1 MMKSKAVISCRM
13 ALLSVLIALSC
24 AVAWAEKT
32 TLPNEKLATIFPDAK
47 NFIEKKANLTP
58 EKVASI
64 EEEIGT
70 KLRPEDLKPTFYIA
84 VNENN
89 KPMGLALFLSV
100 KGPNGVISG
109 GVGLNM
115 TGKVV
120 KVELHKHNE
129 VADIA
134 SDTFLKQFSGRGIED
149 KFKVGED
156 IEPAA
161 GAEAASQAI
170 ALIPQKTLAISYALF
185 LKRPAKAEEED
196 PEMIEPEDL
205 KEVMAMMKDE
215 YDLIRAYFQK
225 GAASKDNDKAVAVQA
240 AKRLRKHTE
249 FIDYFEPPKNPNE
262 TQEYTYFQQQF
273 HSAINDFVQ
282 TLEAEG
288 ISEKTQ
294 EQWQDIIDLV
304 NKAHLRFSV
313 EEIDLDED
321 LN

>member
-1 MMKSKAVISCRM
+1 MKSITVVSCQ
-13 ALLSVLIALSC
+13 IALIGLLILVSFT
-24 AVAWAEKT
+24 VAWAEET
-32 TLPNEKLATIFPDAK
+32 TSPNEKLASIFPNAK
-47 NFIEKKANLTP
+47 NFIEKKADLTP

-70 KLRPEDLKPTFYIA
+70 TLRPEDLKPTFYIA

-100 KGPNGVISG
+100 KGPNGVITG
-109 GVGLNM
+109 GVGLDM
-115 TGKVV
+115 TGKVL
-120 KVELHKHNE
+120 KVEVHKHSE
-129 VADIA
+129 AADIV
-134 SDTFLKQFSGRGIED
+134 SDTFLKQFSGKGIED
-149 KFKVGED
+149 QFKVGED
-156 IEPAA
+156 IESLA
-161 GAEAASQAI
+161 GAQAASQAV
-170 ALIPQKTLAISYALF
+170 ALMPQKTLAISYALF

-225 GAASKDNDKAVAVQA
+225 GAASKDNDKAAAVQA

-262 TQEYTYFQQQF
+262 TEEYTYFQQQF
-273 HSAINDFVQ
+273 HSAINGFIQ

-294 EQWQDIIDLV
+294 KQWQEIIGLV

>member
-1 MMKSKAVISCRM
+1 MKLKAVASCRI
-13 ALLSVLIALSC
+13 ALLSLLIAVSFTL
-24 AVAWAEKT
+24 AWAEES
-32 TLPNEKLATIFPDAK
+32 TLPNEKLASIFPNAK
-47 NFIEKKANLTP
+47 NFIEKKADLTP

-70 KLRPEDLKPTFYIA
+70 TLRPEDLKPTFYIA
-84 VNENN
+84 VNESK
-89 KPMGLALFLSV
+89 KPQGLALFLAV

-109 GVGLNM
+109 GVGLDM

-120 KVELHKHNE
+120 KVEIHQHNE
-129 VADIA
+129 IAGVAADE
-134 SDTFLKQFSGRGIED
+134 FLKQFSGKGIEN

-156 IEPAA
+156 VEPLA
-161 GAEAASQAI
+161 GAQAASQAV
-170 ALIPQKTLAISYALF
+170 ALIPKKTLAISYALF
-185 LKRPAKAEEED
+185 LKRPAKVEED
-196 PEMIEPEDL
+196 TPEMIEPEDL

-225 GAASKDNDKAVAVQA
+225 GAESKDDDKAAAVQA
-240 AKRLRKHTE
+240 AKRLGKHAE
-249 FIDYFEPPKNPNE
+249 LIDYFEPPKNPNSTE
-262 TQEYTYFQQQF
+262 EYTYFQQQF
-273 HSAINDFVQ
+273 HSTIDEFAQ

-294 EQWQDIIDLV
+294 KQWQEIINVV

>member
-1 MMKSKAVISCRM
+1 MKFK
-13 ALLSVLIALSC
+13 IALSYQILLVC
-24 AVAWAEKT
+24 WLIVVSFTVASADEKT
-32 TLPNEKLATIFPDAK
+32 LPRERLTAIFPNAA
-47 NFIEKKANLTP
+47 NFVEKKADLTP

-64 EEEIGT
+64 EAEIGT
-70 KLRPEDLKPTFYIA
+70 ALRPEDLKPTFYIA
-84 VNENN
+84 VDEKN
-89 KPMGLALFLSV
+89 KPQGLALFLAV

-109 GVGLNM
+109 GAGLDM

-120 KVELHKHNE
+120 KVEVHKHSE
-129 VADIA
+129 AADIA
-134 SDTFLKQFSGRGIED
+134 SGIFLKQFSGKGIED

-156 IEPAA
+156 IEPLA
-161 GAEAASQAI
+161 GAQVASQAV
-170 ALIPQKTLAISYALF
+170 ALIPQKTLSISYALF
-185 LKRPAKAEEED
+185 LKRPAKTEEEV

-215 YDLIRAYFQK
+215 YDLIRAYFEK
-225 GAASKDNDKAVAVQA
+225 GAESKETDKAAAVEA

-262 TQEYTYFQQQF
+262 TKEYTYFQQQF
-273 HSAINDFVQ
+273 HKVINGFVQ

-288 ISEKTQ
+288 ISKKTQ
-294 EQWQDIIDLV
+294 KQWQEIIDLV

>member
-1 MMKSKAVISCRM
+1 MKPKVVTSCRV
-13 ALLSVLIALSC
+13 VLFSWLIVVSFT
-24 AVAWAEKT
+24 VASADEKT
-32 TLPNEKLATIFPDAK
+32 LPKEKLASIFPNAT
-47 NFIEKKANLTP
+47 NFVEKKADLTP

-64 EEEIGT
+64 EAEIGT
-70 KLRPEDLKPTFYIA
+70 TLLSDDLKPTFYIA
-84 VNENN
+84 VDENK
-89 KPMGLALFLSV
+89 KPLGLALFLAV

-109 GVGLNM
+109 GVGLDM

-120 KVELHKHNE
+120 KVEVHKHNE
-129 VADIA
+129 VADITN
-134 SDTFLKQFSGRGIED
+134 DTFLKQFSGKGIED

-156 IEPAA
+156 IEPLA
-161 GAEAASQAI
+161 GAQAASQAV

-185 LKRPAKAEEED
+185 LKRPAKVEEED
-196 PEMIEPEDL
+196 PEMLEPEDL

-215 YDLIRAYFQK
+215 YDLIRAYFDK
-225 GAASKDNDKAVAVQA
+225 GAESKETDKAAAVEA

-262 TQEYTYFQQQF
+262 TKEYTYFQQQF
-273 HSAINDFVQ
+273 HNAINGFVQ

-288 ISEKTQ
+288 ISKKTQ
-294 EQWQDIIDLV
+294 KQWQEIIDVV

>member
-1 MMKSKAVISCRM
+1 MKLKTVASCRI
-13 ALLSVLIALSC
+13 ALLSLLIAVSFTL
-24 AVAWAEKT
+24 AWAEES
-32 TLPNEKLATIFPDAK
+32 TLPNEKLASIFPNAK
-47 NFIEKKANLTP
+47 SFIEKKADLTP

-70 KLRPEDLKPTFYIA
+70 TLRPEDLKPTFYIA
-84 VNENN
+84 VNESK
-89 KPMGLALFLSV
+89 KPQGLALFLAV

-109 GVGLNM
+109 GVGLDM

-120 KVELHKHNE
+120 KVEIHQHNE
-129 VADIA
+129 IAGVAA
-134 SDTFLKQFSGRGIED
+134 AEFLKQFSGKGIEN

-156 IEPAA
+156 VEPLA
-161 GAEAASQAI
+161 GAQAASQAV
-170 ALIPQKTLAISYALF
+170 ALIPKKTLAISYALF
-185 LKRPAKAEEED
+185 LKRPAKVEED
-196 PEMIEPEDL
+196 TPEMIEPEDL

-225 GAASKDNDKAVAVQA
+225 GAESKDDDKAAAVQA
-240 AKRLRKHTE
+240 AKRLGKHAE
-249 FIDYFEPPKNPNE
+249 LIDYFEPPKNPNSTE
-262 TQEYTYFQQQF
+262 EYTYFQQQF
-273 HSAINDFVQ
+273 HSTIDEFAQ

-294 EQWQDIIDLV
+294 KQWQEIINVV

>member
-1 MMKSKAVISCRM
+1 MKLKAVASCRI
-13 ALLSVLIALSC
+13 ALLSSVLIAVSFTL
-24 AVAWAEKT
+24 AWAEES
-32 TLPNEKLATIFPDAK
+32 TLPNEKLASIFPNAK
-47 NFIEKKANLTP
+47 NFIEKKADLTP

-70 KLRPEDLKPTFYIA
+70 TLRPEDLKPTFYIA
-84 VNENN
+84 VNENK
-89 KPMGLALFLSV
+89 KPQGLALFLAV

-109 GVGLNM
+109 GVGLDM

-120 KVELHKHNE
+120 KVEIHKHNE
-129 VADIA
+129 VAGVAD
-134 SDTFLKQFSGRGIED
+134 DEFLKQFSGKGIED
-149 KFKVGED
+149 KFKFGED
-156 IEPAA
+156 IEPLA
-161 GAEAASQAI
+161 GAQAASQAV
-170 ALIPQKTLAISYALF
+170 ALMPKKTLAISYALF
-185 LKRPAKAEEED
+185 LKRPAKAEEA

-225 GAASKDNDKAVAVQA
+225 GAESKDDDKAAAIQA

-262 TQEYTYFQQQF
+262 TKEYAYFQQQF
-273 HSAINDFVQ
+273 HSAIDEFAL

-294 EQWQDIIDLV
+294 KQWQEIIDVV
-304 NKAHLRFSV
+304 NKVHLRFSV

-321 LN
+321 L